1 MLLDEKNELIKSLE
15 FANTK
20 LIKKHG
26 DAYLDKV
33 IDTVSKGRYIDAEK
47 HVDEFIEKNN
57 IKVDV
62 LPEKQ
67 KKGGLVNVSSTTRPL
82 VDKKLAFKKEFI
94 DKIKE
99 LDKLLTEKN
108 VLNLITAC
116 ESSSKE
122 YGFGDWFNID
132 RELNIAIID
141 YSTSKET
148 DKTKRIDVLRKIKN
162 LKKQLEEKTKDF
174 NTVLDFIKNKFDIN
188 KTGLPLNLYSGR
200 PRNNTGNL
208 KDFYPDFPKILS
220 PSI

>member
-108 VLNLITAC
+108 VLDLITAG

-200 PRNNTGNL
+200 P
-208 KDFYPDFPKILS
+208 
-220 PSI
+220 